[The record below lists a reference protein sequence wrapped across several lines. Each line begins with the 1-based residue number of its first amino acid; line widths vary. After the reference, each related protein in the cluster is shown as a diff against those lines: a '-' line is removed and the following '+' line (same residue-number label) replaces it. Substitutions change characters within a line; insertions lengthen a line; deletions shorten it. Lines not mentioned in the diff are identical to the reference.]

1 MFGAIRY
8 QSSLLK
14 KFKKG
19 VIPVAHHKSAI
30 KRHRQNE
37 KRRLQNRVVKTRM
50 KTVTKKLV
58 QAEKSGD
65 SQAILNEFIRAKSA
79 IDKAAK
85 KGVIHPNTASRK
97 KSRLAKSVNKTV
109 AA

>member
-1 MFGAIRY
+1 M
-8 QSSLLK
+8 
-14 KFKKG
+14 
-19 VIPVAHHKSAI
+19 AHHKSAI

-50 KTVTKKLV
+50 KTVARKLA

-65 SQAILNEFIRAKSA
+65 PQAILNEFNRAKSA

-85 KGVIHPNTASRK
+85 KGVIHPNTASRR
-97 KSRLAKSVNKTV
+97 KSRLAKSVNKAT